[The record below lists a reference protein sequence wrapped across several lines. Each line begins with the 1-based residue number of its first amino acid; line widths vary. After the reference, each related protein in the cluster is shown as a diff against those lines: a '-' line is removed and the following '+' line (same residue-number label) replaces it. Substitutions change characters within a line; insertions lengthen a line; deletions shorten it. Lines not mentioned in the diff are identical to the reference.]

1 MLDGDWEAA
10 TKDDVPIDPT
20 TNMPTLP
27 EGMFWMVTEAGSGG
41 TVHVNLM
48 QYTGRKYW
56 GTTRVLAYLPS
67 NPDRLLVQRTAKEI
81 VMERRLAE
89 EDKNAVA
96 KVVGTYP
103 PNKLNI

>member
-10 TKDDVPIDPT
+10 TKDDVPMDPT

-27 EGMFWMVTEAGSGG
+27 EGMFWMVTEAWSG
-41 TVHVNLM
+41 TVYVNLM

-56 GTTRVLAYLPS
+56 GTTRVLAYRLS
-67 NPDRLLVQRTAKEI
+67 NPDRLLVQRTAKEM
-81 VMERRLAE
+81 VLKRRLAE

>member
-10 TKDDVPIDPT
+10 TKDDAPIDPT

-27 EGMFWMVTEAGSGG
+27 EGMFWMVTEAWSG
-41 TVHVNLM
+41 TVYVNLM
-48 QYTGRKYW
+48 QHTGRKYLW
-56 GTTRVLAYLPS
+56 PTRVLDCQPS

-81 VMERRLAE
+81 VMKMLLAE
-89 EDKNAVA
+89 EDKKAVA
-96 KVVGTYP
+96 RVVGTYP

>member
-27 EGMFWMVTEAGSGG
+27 EGMFWMVTEAWSG
-41 TVHVNLM
+41 TVYVNLM

-56 GTTRVLAYLPS
+56 GTTRVLDYQRS

-81 VMERRLAE
+81 VLRRRGDAE
-89 EDKNAVA
+89 ARDAV
-96 KVVGTYP
+96 KRVIGKYP

>member
-27 EGMFWMVTEAGSGG
+27 EGMFWMVTEAGSG
-41 TVHVNLM
+41 TVYVNLM
-48 QYTGRKYW
+48 QHTRRKYW
-56 GTTRVLAYLPS
+56 GTTRVLAYQLS
-67 NPDRLLVQRTAKEI
+67 NPDRLLVQRTAKEM
-81 VMERRLAE
+81 VLKRRLAE

-96 KVVGTYP
+96 QVVGTYP